1 MEHEQGITLTPEQRQ
16 AYMLEGGTPHLDG
29 KYTVFG
35 EVIKGMKAV
44 DKIQFIETN
53 GEDRPV
59 KNIKI
64 KSMTIVNK

>member
-1 MEHEQGITLTPEQRQ
+1 
-16 AYMLEGGTPHLDG
+16 MLEGGTPHLDG